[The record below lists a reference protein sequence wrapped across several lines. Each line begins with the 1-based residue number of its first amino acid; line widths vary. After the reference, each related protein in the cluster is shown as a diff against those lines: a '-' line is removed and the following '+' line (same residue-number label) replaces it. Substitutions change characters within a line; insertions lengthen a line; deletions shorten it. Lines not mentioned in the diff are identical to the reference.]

1 MNQQPGPQG
10 VANPLPMAPPEPE
23 AGPHRTFASYFQDV
37 TRDGLSRSWAQVLR
51 RFDDAATVAD
61 TLLSAAVGTPTTPS
75 AYLCCASLHA
85 NVSPR
90 VFVVHTLSRFPAT
103 ALDGNV
109 TPWDNQIFGYLG
121 DMIQGIVATVSLP
134 VTAFNLT
141 NHAWVHDLQNLPDVL
156 ALLQDPVLLPRIPQ
170 AIAGAEQLRTRHL
183 MYLPSRFVHL
193 LLSNRGYTPKET
205 YLTLQQAFF
214 QDMCQPDD
222 VQPIMD
228 WLRLSLYRTEEG
240 DAGPPVTN
248 LILRSPVID
257 EDLAAHRSPILNHL
271 ISLRQDVSTGLE
283 VAINHMATAV
293 TQQATEV
300 NRAQMARAIE
310 REAPVTPATKFG
322 LLLDSLKNYL
332 HIEDEQD
339 LPEFWFQFAAA
350 TRKQEFSVLRDYL
363 ELYARSENAF
373 ISTAPILSPKLHA
386 DLASIT
392 FVVDH
397 LNDLKSGIQ
406 LFIAMDGSEGHR
418 AASLELARSYG
429 LLYERDHG
437 VSLADLNQL
446 KVPKELRSFPI
457 SFFYLERNLG
467 LFGNLIGAVL
477 GDAHPITTAY
487 RTF

>member
-1 MNQQPGPQG
+1 
-10 VANPLPMAPPEPE
+10 
-23 AGPHRTFASYFQDV
+23 
-37 TRDGLSRSWAQVLR
+37 
-51 RFDDAATVAD
+51 
-61 TLLSAAVGTPTTPS
+61 
-75 AYLCCASLHA
+75 
-85 NVSPR
+85 
-90 VFVVHTLSRFPAT
+90 
-103 ALDGNV
+103 
-109 TPWDNQIFGYLG
+109 
-121 DMIQGIVATVSLP
+121 
-134 VTAFNLT
+134 
-141 NHAWVHDLQNLPDVL
+141 
-156 ALLQDPVLLPRIPQ
+156 
-170 AIAGAEQLRTRHL
+170 
-183 MYLPSRFVHL
+183 
-193 LLSNRGYTPKET
+193 
-205 YLTLQQAFF
+205 
-214 QDMCQPDD
+214 
-222 VQPIMD
+222 
-228 WLRLSLYRTEEG
+228 LSLYRTEEG